1 MSDEN
6 ESKPSLGPTGKFPLG
21 KLGPSDQG
29 ELSCGI
35 SVADELVIVRFGTVI
50 SWFALKAPEARELAA
65 SLLRAAEK
73 AEQAEKEVPGEPG

>member
-29 ELSCGI
+29 ELVCGI
-35 SVADELVIVRFGTVI
+35 SVADGLVYVRFGTPI
-50 SWFALKAPEARELAA
+50 GWFAVQPAQARELVA

-73 AEQAEKEVPGEPG
+73 AEATEKEVPGEPG